1 MTSQAIGLYPD
12 RHKSR
17 QMSELMRLRASD
29 LRELAEK
36 MRVVLAYD
44 PAMTIRANEVA
55 VRRMRL
61 MNGRRSAV
69 TPRSIDFVDEYLVDL
84 NATQAA
90 IRAGYSEKTAYS
102 IGQRLLKNVEV
113 QNDCQSH
120 GRKIKTHRDNA
131 RSRADRHRANQ
142 ARCDAKGV
150 RQNGNEAMI
159 NHTSALKACEL
170 QGRHLQMWN
179 DKVALTI
186 ETTTDE
192 ELHARIADLA
202 RKAGITSAAG

>member
-1 MTSQAIGLYPD
+1 M
-12 RHKSR
+12 
-17 QMSELMRLRASD
+17 
-29 LRELAEK
+29 
-36 MRVVLAYD
+36 
-44 PAMTIRANEVA
+44 
-55 VRRMRL
+55 
-61 MNGRRSAV
+61 
-69 TPRSIDFVDEYLVDL
+69 TPRSSDFVDEYLVDL

-113 QNDCQSH
+113 QKMIANRMEERSKRTEITQDRVLTDIELIKQDAM
-120 GRKIKTHRDNA
+120 RKASDK
-131 RSRADRHRANQ
+131 
-142 ARCDAKGV
+142 
-150 RQNGNEAMI
+150 NGNEAMI

-202 RKAGITSAAG
+202 RKAGITSAAV

>member
-1 MTSQAIGLYPD
+1 MG
-12 RHKSR
+12 
-17 QMSELMRLRASD
+17 E
-29 LRELAEK
+29 
-36 MRVVLAYD
+36 
-44 PAMTIRANEVA
+44 
-55 VRRMRL
+55 
-61 MNGRRSAV
+61 GSAV
-69 TPRSIDFVDEYLVDL
+69 TPRSIYFVDEYLVDL

-113 QNDCQSH
+113 QKMIANRMEERSKRTEITQDRVLTDIELIKQDAM
-120 GRKIKTHRDNA
+120 RKAYDK
-131 RSRADRHRANQ
+131 
-142 ARCDAKGV
+142 
-150 RQNGNEAMI
+150 NGNEAMI

-202 RKAGITSAAG
+202 RKAGITSAII

>member
-1 MTSQAIGLYPD
+1 M
-12 RHKSR
+12 
-17 QMSELMRLRASD
+17 
-29 LRELAEK
+29 
-36 MRVVLAYD
+36 
-44 PAMTIRANEVA
+44 
-55 VRRMRL
+55 
-61 MNGRRSAV
+61 
-69 TPRSIDFVDEYLVDL
+69 TPRSSDFVDEYLVDL

-113 QNDCQSH
+113 QKMIANRMEERSKRTEITQDRVLTDIELIKQDAM
-120 GRKIKTHRDNA
+120 RKASDK
-131 RSRADRHRANQ
+131 
-142 ARCDAKGV
+142 
-150 RQNGNEAMI
+150 NGNEAMI

-202 RKAGITSAAG
+202 RKAGITSAII

>member
-1 MTSQAIGLYPD
+1 M
-12 RHKSR
+12 
-17 QMSELMRLRASD
+17 
-29 LRELAEK
+29 
-36 MRVVLAYD
+36 
-44 PAMTIRANEVA
+44 
-55 VRRMRL
+55 
-61 MNGRRSAV
+61 
-69 TPRSIDFVDEYLVDL
+69 TPRSSDFVDEYLVDL

-113 QNDCQSH
+113 QKMIANRMEERSKRTEITQDRVLTDIELIKQDAM
-120 GRKIKTHRDNA
+120 RKSFDK
-131 RSRADRHRANQ
+131 
-142 ARCDAKGV
+142 
-150 RQNGNEAMI
+150 NGNEAMI

>member
-1 MTSQAIGLYPD
+1 M
-12 RHKSR
+12 
-17 QMSELMRLRASD
+17 
-29 LRELAEK
+29 
-36 MRVVLAYD
+36 
-44 PAMTIRANEVA
+44 
-55 VRRMRL
+55 
-61 MNGRRSAV
+61 
-69 TPRSIDFVDEYLVDL
+69 TPRSIYFVDEYLVDL

-113 QNDCQSH
+113 QKMIANRMEERSKRTEITQDRVLTDIELIKQDAM
-120 GRKIKTHRDNA
+120 RKAVDK
-131 RSRADRHRANQ
+131 
-142 ARCDAKGV
+142 
-150 RQNGNEAMI
+150 NGNEAMI

-202 RKAGITSAAG
+202 RKAGITSAII

>member
-1 MTSQAIGLYPD
+1 MG
-12 RHKSR
+12 
-17 QMSELMRLRASD
+17 E
-29 LRELAEK
+29 
-36 MRVVLAYD
+36 
-44 PAMTIRANEVA
+44 
-55 VRRMRL
+55 
-61 MNGRRSAV
+61 GSAV

-113 QNDCQSH
+113 QKMIANRMEERSKRTEITQDRVLTDIELIKQDAM
-120 GRKIKTHRDNA
+120 RKASDK
-131 RSRADRHRANQ
+131 
-142 ARCDAKGV
+142 
-150 RQNGNEAMI
+150 NGNEAMI

-202 RKAGITSAAG
+202 RKAGITSAAV